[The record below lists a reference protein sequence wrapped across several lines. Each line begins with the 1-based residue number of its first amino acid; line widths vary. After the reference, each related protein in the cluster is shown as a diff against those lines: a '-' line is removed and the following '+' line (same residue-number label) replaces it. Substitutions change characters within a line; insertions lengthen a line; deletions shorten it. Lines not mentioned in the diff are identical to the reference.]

1 MDISKLTARVPIFP
15 LLIVVSLL
23 VGWFIP
29 GFYAWTDSDQ
39 SRPSPLLWQV
49 PLFAAMVSMVFC
61 MVLPWMPI
69 RTSWKNDT
77 PRRPMRFTVR
87 TLLILTAGVAVMIP
101 LAKSP
106 LLAKFPLVVSG
117 IACAGALI
125 YLIAFCVRN
134 PQHRM
139 AGFTLLGVMTLPY
152 AWVLGYDE
160 LDRMLPALFVMI
172 GGLPAFVPAAL
183 LGKLFGQHFFESQWL
198 AFLLTAVEFVIGV
211 WMMRLGSKQT
221 VVYFLIVM
229 QVSALGSLAFYMMS
243 IA

>member
-1 MDISKLTARVPIFP
+1 
-15 LLIVVSLL
+15 
-23 VGWFIP
+23 
-29 GFYAWTDSDQ
+29 
-39 SRPSPLLWQV
+39 
-49 PLFAAMVSMVFC
+49 
-61 MVLPWMPI
+61 
-69 RTSWKNDT
+69 
-77 PRRPMRFTVR
+77 
-87 TLLILTAGVAVMIP
+87 MIP

-139 AGFTLLGVMTLPY
+139 AGFALLGVMTLPY

-211 WMMRLGSKQT
+211 WMMRLGPKRT
-221 VVYFLIVM
+221 VAYFLIVM
-229 QVSALGSLAFYMMS
+229 QVSALGSLAFYMTS